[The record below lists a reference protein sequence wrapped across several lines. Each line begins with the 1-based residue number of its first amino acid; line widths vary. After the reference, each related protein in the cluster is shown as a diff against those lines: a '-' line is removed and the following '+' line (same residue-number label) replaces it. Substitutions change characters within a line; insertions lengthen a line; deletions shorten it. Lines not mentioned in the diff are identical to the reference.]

1 MQISA
6 KRPGVERPGTVSWG
20 SDSMHSMQPD
30 AISRLTRFFTQLI
43 SETSGLSLED
53 TLDLAEQSPQL
64 DEDAGLGHLVRDFH
78 ALLGSFHIG
87 RAADGG
93 TRPSIETLL
102 EHPVSLALAGFF
114 RAFPIPFRD
123 DHIHLSGSLD
133 AGFIYPKLAPLLE
146 GPHRKLYESKIS
158 EVYGPQ
164 SLPIRSAKDV
174 DRLIRLG
181 ENDRFDRYLKILY
194 LPKLIL
200 TSREAHRDAAY
211 HMASRLYRTSNVGSL
226 RLKFTLFRETTDSSE
241 QIPGISDLTPADVL
255 LGLSEGF
262 RAFQSEVPQFRFV
275 LSPSFRK
282 EAGFYDATRYPSKRA
297 SFDDQVGQ
305 IVSLIKQYPE
315 LRDVVTEVD
324 TVGNER
330 GFYRKAHFQEMRV
343 GMRKLQAYGFRT
355 RSHHGETWNTLR
367 QGVQAVDNAMNIW
380 HVDAIEHG
388 LSLGI
393 NPNFYF
399 HSMLQRV
406 LRSNRRSEALKAGT
420 HEHLELMDMDWS
432 GREDICEKLMKGRP
446 LTEGEATLAT
456 KTKFHHARE
465 IEHYQHDVLN
475 RMIDKRLTL
484 VSLPSSNK
492 KLTGALED
500 YNDHPFSWWEKK
512 GLRLGVGTDNDI
524 TLGTSFIREMLIL
537 LYTDPLEL
545 KITKLLIVTTGESRR
560 DHLSHLLWQ
569 MRKAS

>member
-1 MQISA
+1 
-6 KRPGVERPGTVSWG
+6 
-20 SDSMHSMQPD
+20 MHSGVVP
-30 AISRLTRFFTQLI
+30 RLTRFFTQLI
-43 SETSGLSLED
+43 SETSGLSLDD
-53 TLDLAEQSPQL
+53 TLALAEQSPL
-64 DEDAGLGHLVRDFH
+64 PEEDLALIRDFR
-78 ALLGSFHIG
+78 ALLGRFRINAS
-87 RAADGG
+87 
-93 TRPSIETLL
+93 PIEALL
-102 EHPVSLALAGFF
+102 DHAVSQALEGFF

-123 DHIHLSGSLD
+123 EHIHLTGSLGSD
-133 AGFIYPKLAPLLE
+133 FIHPRLEALLE
-146 GPHRKLYESKIS
+146 GPQRALYEAKIA
-158 EVYGPQ
+158 EVYGPEA
-164 SLPIRSAKDV
+164 LPIRDVRDV

-181 ENDRFDRYLKILY
+181 ELDRFDRYLKILY

-200 TSREAHRDAAY
+200 TSRDAHRDAAY
-211 HMASRLYRTSNVGSL
+211 HMANRLYRTSNVGSI
-226 RLKFTLFRETTDSSE
+226 RLKFTLMRETTDPSE
-241 QIPGISDLTPADVL
+241 QIPGIEELTPEDVV
-255 LGLSEGF
+255 LGLYEGF
-262 RAFQSEVPQFRFV
+262 RAFQREVPAFQFI

-297 SFDDQVGQ
+297 SFDDQVRQ
-305 IVSLIKQYPE
+305 IIALIKKHPE
-315 LRDVVTEVD
+315 LHEVLNEVD

-330 GFYRKAHFQEMRV
+330 GFYRKTHFQEMRV

-399 HSMLQRV
+399 HSMLQRL
-406 LRSNRRSEALKAGT
+406 LRANAAGEPVPNGSREHSEII
-420 HEHLELMDMDWS
+420 DMDWNGRGEIRDKLLS
-432 GREDICEKLMKGRP
+432 GER
-446 LTEGEATLAT
+446 LTAREATLAI

-465 IEHYQHDVLN
+465 VEHYQHDVLN

-492 KLTGALED
+492 KLTGALAD
-500 YNDHPFSWWEKK
+500 YKDHPFSWWEKK
-512 GLRLGVGTDNDI
+512 GLSLAVGTDNDI
-524 TLGTSFIREMLIL
+524 TLNTSFLREMLIL

-560 DHLSHLLWQ
+560 SYLSHLLWQ
-569 MRKAS
+569 MRKGNEEDLTPP